1 MEAPTSGPCPKPCKC
16 YIGDERLRTAG
27 FEVAIETTKTQHIYP
42 WLVTWSPHLSSIP
55 FLPFLHNIAKR
66 SLLNTD
72 LIGSRHI
79 PSVMAPCV
87 GESEFLWLIS
97 ALHAVSHQLF
107 PPDVITTQTHP
118 TLNGNRSWHLSTAR
132 VPYSDLPH
140 SLCSSSWFPL
150 YPPRHSSSN
159 ASSKKLSVKHDCSH
173 HPLSCVCKSM
183 NVCMRVH
190 MHEVHTHKTAFYYLS
205 PSVPGG
211 AVGKESACQCKRCKR
226 LEFDPWIR

>member
-1 MEAPTSGPCPKPCKC
+1 MISSSQFYPLPALPSQHS
-16 YIGDERLRTAG
+16 R
-27 FEVAIETTKTQHIYP
+27 AISVKHRSDRI
-42 WLVTWSPHLSSIP
+42 SPHSI
-55 FLPFLHNIAKR
+55 
-66 SLLNTD
+66 SD
-72 LIGSRHI
+72 GSVCRRVRI
-79 PSVMAPCV
+79 PVTH
-87 GESEFLWLIS
+87 S

-190 MHEVHTHKTAFYYLS
+190 MLCVR
-205 PSVPGG
+205 VPLC
-211 AVGKESACQCKRCKR
+211 VCVCVCS
-226 LEFDPWIR
+226 LYVST

>member
-1 MEAPTSGPCPKPCKC
+1 MISSSQFYPLPALPSQHS
-16 YIGDERLRTAG
+16 R
-27 FEVAIETTKTQHIYP
+27 AISVKHRSDRI
-42 WLVTWSPHLSSIP
+42 SPHSI
-55 FLPFLHNIAKR
+55 
-66 SLLNTD
+66 SD
-72 LIGSRHI
+72 GSVCRRVRI
-79 PSVMAPCV
+79 PVTH
-87 GESEFLWLIS
+87 S